1 VSKVRLDGKVPLQPL
16 RRHPV
21 GSTTQH
27 EAAAI
32 LARTAGIA
40 ALAVGIVCGLASF
53 EARAPAA
60 TPARAEAVAVPVH
73 VKDAARLPGQAVL
86 DGTTSREA
94 SGLLDPL
101 RVGPEMRFS
110 KMDPLATGALPAAAF
125 ASAPWRED
133 EFTEVS
139 VVDGRT
145 LAAGSLTIE
154 IAGLDLPVA
163 GQACR
168 TLDGRIEPCALRA
181 ATQLELLTRW
191 RAVTCRYRMTAP
203 GFASGAC
210 RVGSSDLGERL
221 ARTGYLTRTPQPGAA
236 PALADIPAS

>member
-1 VSKVRLDGKVPLQPL
+1 M

-21 GSTTQH
+21 VSTTRH
-27 EAAAI
+27 EAAAV

-40 ALAVGIVCGLASF
+40 ALAVGLAFGLASF
-53 EARAPAA
+53 EAPARPA
-60 TPARAEAVAVPVH
+60 TAARAEPVAVPVH
-73 VKDAARLPGQAVL
+73 VKDGARLAGPAVQ
-86 DGTTSREA
+86 DGTMSRA
-94 SGLLDPL
+94 GSGLLAPL

-110 KMDPLATGALPAAAF
+110 KMDPLATGALPAGAF
-125 ASAPWRED
+125 ASSPWRED
-133 EFTEVS
+133 EFTDVS
-139 VVDGRT
+139 VIDGRT

-203 GFASGAC
+203 GLASGAC
-210 RVGSSDLGERL
+210 RVGSSDLAERL
-221 ARTGYLTRTPQPGAA
+221 ARTGYLTRTPQSGSAAA
-236 PALADIPAS
+236 PADIPAS